1 MFFARNRKVQN
12 KVKSSFCD
20 HRLMKIWQPES
31 AWQTSSSPSSAR
43 AECTRRRGL
52 PPRVGITHT
61 ARIHSGSRSQWSST
75 LTDACTELQTAPEN
89 RCNLQM
95 TSDSVTVKA
104 METEHQNW
112 FRGCENNQGS
122 SSAAEATKDC
132 LLCLKINL
140 ASARINKIFFA
151 FGYKSGHMVD
161 LHFLL
166 G

>member
-1 MFFARNRKVQN
+1 MQN
-12 KVKSSFCD
+12 KVKSFFCD
-20 HRLMKIWQPES
+20 PRLMKIWQPES

-43 AECTRRRGL
+43 AGCTRPRGL

-61 ARIHSGSRSQWSST
+61 ARIHGGSRTQSSPA
-75 LTDACTELQTAPEN
+75 LTDACAEPQTALEN

-95 TSDSVTVKA
+95 TSDSVTV
-104 METEHQNW
+104 METVHQSW
-112 FRGCENNQGS
+112 LRGYENNQGA

-151 FGYKSGHMVD
+151 FGYKSGRMVD
-161 LHFLL
+161 LQFLL

>member
-1 MFFARNRKVQN
+1 
-12 KVKSSFCD
+12 
-20 HRLMKIWQPES
+20 
-31 AWQTSSSPSSAR
+31 
-43 AECTRRRGL
+43 
-52 PPRVGITHT
+52 
-61 ARIHSGSRSQWSST
+61 
-75 LTDACTELQTAPEN
+75 
-89 RCNLQM
+89 M

-112 FRGCENNQGS
+112 LRGCENNQGS

-132 LLCLKINL
+132 LLCLKISL

-151 FGYKSGHMVD
+151 FGYKGGHMVD